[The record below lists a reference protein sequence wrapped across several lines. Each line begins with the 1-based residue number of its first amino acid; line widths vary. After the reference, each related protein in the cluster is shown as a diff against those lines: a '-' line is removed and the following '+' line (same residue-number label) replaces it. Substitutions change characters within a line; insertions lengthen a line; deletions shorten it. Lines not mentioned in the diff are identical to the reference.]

1 MPTPAAP
8 AKPDPAPEEAL
19 KAEVEALRL
28 ANGALRL
35 ENARL
40 RLQVA
45 NNGAGFEKEI
55 AGRAAIEAGLRTQ
68 LASFRGSEAQSA
80 AAEVKA
86 IEERQAK
93 PAG

>member
-8 AKPDPAPEEAL
+8 AKPDPSPEQAL
-19 KAEVEALRL
+19 AAEVQALRL

-40 RLQVA
+40 RLQNA
-45 NNGAGFEKEI
+45 SNGEGFEKEL
-55 AGRAAIEAGLRTQ
+55 AQRAAIEMGLRTQ
-68 LASFRGSEAQSA
+68 LAQFRGAEAKA
-80 AAEVKA
+80 ASAEVKA